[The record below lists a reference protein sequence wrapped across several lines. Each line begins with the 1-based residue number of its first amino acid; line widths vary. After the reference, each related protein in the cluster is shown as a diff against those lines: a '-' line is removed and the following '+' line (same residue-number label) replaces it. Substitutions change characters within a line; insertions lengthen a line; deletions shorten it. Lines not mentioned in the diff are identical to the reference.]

1 MFDPPTLTFMQDSF
15 SVMLFIFHLREV
27 EHFFRL
33 AMAVTY
39 SVPKYFSYVGLP
51 PSLARHSV
59 LSLNRRFLVSDLNKQ
74 NWSGQFF
81 PFFPNRAYVR
91 RADSKRPAEEKKRDY
106 GLGRQSLL
114 CRISCPK
121 TVGQKEPSSR
131 IDPLPWVSLPLLQ
144 APGQRPGTS
153 PPDLTS
159 DLTTDLTSHH
169 LALLLKSVAST
180 LRTSDG
186 YQRRSLRSI
195 LKVNHL

>member
-1 MFDPPTLTFMQDSF
+1 MFDPSTLTFMQDSF

-91 RADSKRPAEEKKRDY
+91 RADSKRPAEEKRRDY

-131 IDPLPWVSLPLLQ
+131 IDPLPWLSLPLLQ
-144 APGQRPGTS
+144 APGQRPGASPLLIS
-153 PPDLTS
+153 PPTILPCS
-159 DLTTDLTSHH
+159 LNLW
-169 LALLLKSVAST
+169 LLPSELLMGDWVPEEEFEI
-180 LRTSDG
+180 RPQG
-186 YQRRSLRSI
+186 
-195 LKVNHL
+195 